1 MRCKAAGRRPMSE
14 STGQLAHLSV
24 TDRAEDHDFHRRGG
38 GDPRI
43 RDVERRAHGG
53 RLRGDL
59 QSSFDDAET
68 ERAAIDDGEL
78 TLEELKALG
87 VILVLQAADQ
97 AFPLKLDSLERM
109 SAHRK
114 IARRPRWLLLSVLP
128 ATDER
133 PESALVWV
141 SDEYRATFLKLFED
155 FLERD
160 TPTGQPRNQELVA
173 NIASIRHAVL
183 RDLWQ
188 SETEPPTSGLAWW
201 ELWLARTAT
210 GVDLLRTYAAANNLL
225 VADRRLDLNDR
236 TVVWVQGR
244 WDDLQVLPFTAIPL
258 AEIRRPEFVDTVE
271 DLSRDEQDELT
282 TDLVDRT
289 TVAAADVAP
298 VICHLD
304 SGVRRSHVLLCG
316 SLNPADVHS
325 VVGDTGSDHL
335 GHGTLMAGL
344 ALYGPLDDLLT
355 GSGSVVLTHRL
366 ESVKVLPDT
375 PAFNDPLAY
384 GLVTAQAAAAVEA
397 ATPGRRRAFC
407 MPVTAPP
414 EARPGEPSLWSASMD
429 ALSVGTDIGQ
439 SDDGVAL
446 IGQPDPTAARLFLIS
461 AGNVRVRQPE
471 NDYRDLCDASGIEDP
486 AHAWNALTVGAHTDL
501 TSTPSDPTFAGWTPL
516 ASEGDISPH
525 SRTSLL
531 FGSRLWPI
539 KPDICME
546 GGNVLTDGV
555 DFHGDHPLLSVRT
568 TSARDDLALASANAT
583 SAAAA
588 QAARLAARVMAT
600 YPSYWPETIRGLLV
614 HAADWTP
621 AMRAEVHGASN
632 KTARQA
638 MLRRYGWGVPTESA
652 VLTSTI
658 NAVTLVTQ
666 DEFVPFDGPDH
677 AARRFRLH
685 RLPWPTETLREL
697 AGTPVHLRVT
707 LSYFIEPTA
716 SRRGWRRRYAY
727 ASHGLRFELKAPLER
742 DADFL
747 ARINRDAQDE
757 ESGARP
763 PSGSDRWLVGNNQ
776 RNMGSLHQDIWEGTG
791 AELAD
796 SNLIVVHP
804 VGGWWKNNKRADR
817 ANLPLRYSLIV
828 SLRTPAEGIDLYT
841 PITTELAVP
850 LTVSVDGN

>member
-1 MRCKAAGRRPMSE
+1 VSE
-14 STGQLAHLSV
+14 PTGPLAHLNV
-24 TDRAEDHDFHRRGG
+24 TDRAEDRAFHRRGG

-53 RLRGDL
+53 KLRGDL
-59 QSSFDDAET
+59 ESSFDQAET
-68 ERAAIDDGEL
+68 ERAAIDDHEL

-109 SAHRK
+109 STHRK
-114 IARRPRWLLLSVLP
+114 TPRRPEWLLLAVNP
-128 ATDER
+128 ATDEQ
-133 PESALVWV
+133 PESAVVWV
-141 SDEYRATFLKLFED
+141 SDEYRVAFLKLFED

-160 TPTGQPRNQELVA
+160 TQTGKPRNQELIA

-188 SETEPPTSGLAWW
+188 SKGEPPTAGLTWW
-201 ELWLARTAT
+201 ELWLARTGD
-210 GVDLLRTYAAANNLL
+210 GVDLLHAYVAANNLRIS
-225 VADRRLDLNDR
+225 DRRLDLTDR
-236 TVVWVQGR
+236 TVVWIQAR
-244 WDDLQVLPFTAIPL
+244 WDDLQVLPFLAIPI

-271 DLSRDEQDELT
+271 DLSRDDQDELT
-282 TDLVDRT
+282 ADLVERSA
-289 TVAAADVAP
+289 VAAADVAP
-298 VICHLD
+298 VVCHLD
-304 SGVRRSHVLLCG
+304 SGVRRSHALLSG
-316 SLNPADVHS
+316 SLDPADVHS
-325 VVGDTGSDHL
+325 VVGDTGGDHL

-344 ALYGPLDDLLT
+344 ALYGPLDDLLI
-355 GSGSVVLTHRL
+355 GNGQVVLTHRL
-366 ESVKVLPDT
+366 ESVKVLPDA
-375 PAFNDPLAY
+375 PAVNDPLAY
-384 GLVTAQAAAAVEA
+384 GLVTAQAAAAAEA
-397 ATPGRRRAFC
+397 ATPERRRAFC

-414 EARPGEPSLWSASMD
+414 EARLGEPSLWSASID

-439 SDDGVAL
+439 SDDGIAL
-446 IGQPDPTAARLFLIS
+446 ISQPDPTAARLFLIS
-461 AGNVRVRQPE
+461 TGNVRERQPGI
-471 NDYRDLCDASGIEDP
+471 DYRDLCDASVIEDP
-486 AHAWNALTVGAHTDL
+486 AHAWNALTVGAYTNL
-501 TSTPSDPTFAGWTPL
+501 TSTPSDPSFASWTPL

-546 GGNVLTDGV
+546 GGNVLTDGA
-555 DFHGDHPLLSVRT
+555 DFHDNHPLLSVRT

-583 SAAAA
+583 SAATA
-588 QAARLAARVMAT
+588 QAARLAARAMAT
-600 YPSYWPETIRGLLV
+600 YPAYWPETIRGLLV
-614 HAADWTP
+614 HAAEWTP
-621 AMRAEVHGASN
+621 AMRADVHGAST

-638 MLRRYGWGVPTESA
+638 MLRRYGWGVPSEST
-652 VLTSTI
+652 VLASSS

-666 DEFVPFDGPDH
+666 DEFVPFDGPEH

-697 AGTPVHLRVT
+697 AETAVHLRVT

-742 DADFL
+742 GPDFL

-757 ESGARP
+757 EAGSRP
-763 PSGSDRWLVGNNQ
+763 PSGSDRWLIGNNQ

-796 SNLIVVHP
+796 SDLIAVHP
-804 VGGWWKNNKRADR
+804 VGGWWRNNKRADR

-828 SLRTPAEGIDLYT
+828 SLRTAAEGIDLYT
-841 PITTELAVP
+841 PIAAELAVP
-850 LTVSVDGN
+850 VAAKIDGS